1 MFLGGGG
8 CGKTH
13 TILRVIKPLIESFF
27 GRGGFEGQC
36 PSNAGARLFGG
47 RTIHSSIGLSATSS
61 MKVEHLGLKGKTRTK
76 VEKIAVPAAA
86 LAIDEVS
93 QMSATMLHANA
104 LRHTYGRAREHGL
117 QVDAYMKVN
126 ELFGRMP
133 VVLLSGD
140 YLQLPPVPESS
151 SVLWPALGAAYA
163 AVCHWCLNSEKA
175 TDLRMKGLFDC
186 LQLCELQE
194 VSCCKTMIGKL

>member
-1 MFLGGGG
+1 MEEVKYSHPPWDGENLQVMFLGGGG

-76 VEKIAVPAAA
+76 VEKIAAPAAA
-86 LAIDEVS
+86 
-93 QMSATMLHANA
+93 
-104 LRHTYGRAREHGL
+104 
-117 QVDAYMKVN
+117 
-126 ELFGRMP
+126 FG
-133 VVLLSGD
+133 
-140 YLQLPPVPESS
+140 
-151 SVLWPALGAAYA
+151 
-163 AVCHWCLNSEKA
+163 N
-175 TDLRMKGLFDC
+175 
-186 LQLCELQE
+186 
-194 VSCCKTMIGKL
+194 